1 MNKNI
6 VVVLDTNIFISA
18 VLYKG
23 TFFKVFQLCMV
34 KNEISIAI
42 SPELLAE
49 LIGKLKYKF
58 GITNQTLENLQAVIE
73 SGALYVLP
81 EYKTQI
87 CRDADDNAIIDLAI
101 CARAGFI
108 VTGDKDLLTIKTY
121 KKIKILTPAE
131 FLDMKS

>member
-1 MNKNI
+1 MNKSI

-18 VLYKG
+18 ILYKG
-23 TFFKVFQLCMV
+23 TPFKVLQLCIV
-34 KNEISIAI
+34 KNEIRIAI

-58 GITNQTLENLQAVIE
+58 GIANQTLENLKTEIE

-81 EYKTQI
+81 EYKTRI

-101 CARAGFI
+101 CAKAGFI
-108 VTGDKDLLTIKTY
+108 ITGDKDLLSIKTY
-121 KKIKILTPAE
+121 KKIKILTAAE
-131 FLDMKS
+131 FLELKS